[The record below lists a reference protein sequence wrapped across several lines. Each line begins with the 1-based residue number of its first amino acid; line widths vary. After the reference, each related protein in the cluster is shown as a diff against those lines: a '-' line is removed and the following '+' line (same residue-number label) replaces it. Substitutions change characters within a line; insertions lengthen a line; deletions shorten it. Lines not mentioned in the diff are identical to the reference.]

1 MKVIATDNITSVTAS
16 EENAN
21 YPGDNVLDEYPKHQ
35 WKSTTAGAAASLY
48 LTATSGE
55 AVAVFNTNAT
65 SISIEVSSGVSVEWD
80 AGAAWASGIEWVST
94 YTKVGAGV
102 YDLTSSGVGSG
113 WADYA
118 PTTINHNVKITFT
131 PPAGEVVRCGVVVV
145 GDVEEFDDP
154 RPTAFEGLHAFGE
167 VVELQNGSVFVVDRD
182 DVRTFRL
189 ETLMLRADWWRFLH
203 DIVQNNIRSYP
214 RAWRLVEN
222 ENINDWEWV
231 VYARLDGRPT
241 ATGARNSNKV
251 IASMD
256 LIEVL

>member
-35 WKSTTAGAAASLY
+35 WRSTTAGADAY
-48 LTATSGE
+48 LTLTVTSGE

-65 SISIEVSSGVSVEWD
+65 AIKVEVSAGVTVEWAAGIVWD
-80 AGAAWASGIEWVST
+80 AAAQWSASLSEIDISD
-94 YTKVGAGV
+94 
-102 YDLTSSGVGSG
+102 YDLTTSGVGSG

-154 RPTAFEGLHAFGE
+154 RPTAGEGLREFSE
-167 VVELQNGSVFVVDRD
+167 VVELQNGSVYVVDRD
-182 DVRTFRL
+182 DVRTFAL
-189 ETLMLRADWWRFLH
+189 EATMARADWWHFLH
-203 DIVQNNIRSYP
+203 DVVQNNIRSYP
-214 RAWRLVEN
+214 RAWRLVGN